1 MTGEGEIRTTRV
13 PNGIRVVTERTPGAR
28 SLAIGFWVAVGSRD
42 EPAELAGASHFLE
55 HLLFKGTAT
64 RSARDIAVA
73 VDAVGGEMNA
83 YTAREHTAYE
93 VRLPAD
99 QLELGL
105 DLLSDVVWA
114 PAFRG
119 PEVEAERQV
128 ILEEILMEE
137 DDPEDKV
144 HALLVDAVFPDH
156 GLGRETLG
164 TRATIEAMGRD
175 AIRAFH
181 GRWYRPANVVVAAA
195 GAVDHDGLVEGVLR
209 RSAGVEGGEA
219 PVRRPPV
226 APPVALDVLHRRTE
240 QAHLAVGLRGL
251 PARDDDRWA
260 LAVLHQVL
268 GGGMSS
274 RLVQD
279 IREERGLAYSVYS
292 PPSGYADAGALSI
305 YAGTAPRHAH
315 EVLGLIDAALDRLV
329 GEGITDEELDVAR
342 GYLAGSTLLG
352 LEDPGAC
359 SGRIGRSLLVH
370 GRVAPVEELVARYRD
385 VCHDDVRRVISRVL
399 ARGTRTVAVV
409 GPFRRRDVA
418 ARVA

>member
-1 MTGEGEIRTTRV
+1 
-13 PNGIRVVTERTPGAR
+13 
-28 SLAIGFWVAVGSRD
+28 
-42 EPAELAGASHFLE
+42 
-55 HLLFKGTAT
+55 
-64 RSARDIAVA
+64 
-73 VDAVGGEMNA
+73 
-83 YTAREHTAYE
+83 
-93 VRLPAD
+93 
-99 QLELGL
+99 
-105 DLLSDVVWA
+105 
-114 PAFRG
+114 
-119 PEVEAERQV
+119 
-128 ILEEILMEE
+128 MEE

-164 TRATIEAMGRD
+164 TRGTIEVMGRD

-181 GRWYRPANVVVAAA
+181 ARWYRPANVVVAAA
-195 GAVDHDGLVEGVLR
+195 GAVDHDEVVAGVVR
-209 RSAGVEGGEA
+209 RAAGVEGGEA

-226 APPVALDVLHRRTE
+226 APPVPLDVLHRRTE
-240 QAHLAVGLRGL
+240 QAHVAVGLRGV

-274 RLVQD
+274 RLFQD

-292 PPSGYADAGALSI
+292 HPSSYADAGCLTV

-315 EVLGLIDAALDRLV
+315 EVLGLIGAALDRLV
-329 GEGITDEELDVAR
+329 AHGVTDEELDVAR

-359 SGRIGRSLLVH
+359 AGRIGRGLLVH
-370 GRVAPVEELVARYRD
+370 GRVTTVDELVGRYRA
-385 VCHDDVRRVISRVL
+385 VGHDDVRRVIRRVVAEGSRS
-399 ARGTRTVAVV
+399 VAVV
-409 GPFRRRDVA
+409 GPFRRRDFA